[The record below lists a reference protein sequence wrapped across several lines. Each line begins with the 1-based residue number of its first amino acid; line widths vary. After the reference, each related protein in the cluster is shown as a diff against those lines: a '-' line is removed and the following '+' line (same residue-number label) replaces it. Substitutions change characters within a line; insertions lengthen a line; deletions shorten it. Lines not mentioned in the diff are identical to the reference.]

1 MCGTLNKKVHS
12 TCKEEDLKGNV
23 PNVLFSI
30 FPSQPEHAMNNVLLR
45 CDKSTS
51 QNKSFLLSL
60 NIMSTQSNSNCDA
73 LNAVLGPSLM
83 ANWPATILPAVTQNT
98 PSLK

>member
-12 TCKEEDLKGNV
+12 TRKEEDLKGNV

-30 FPSQPEHAMNNVLLR
+30 FPSQPEHAMLLR

-51 QNKSFLLSL
+51 QNKPFLLSL

-73 LNAVLGPSLM
+73 LNAVLGPSLK
-83 ANWPATILPAVTQNT
+83 ANWPATMLPAVTRNT
-98 PSLK
+98 PRLK